1 MINIGNR
8 GSREEGDE
16 ILRLKA
22 ADGEYQYRGRC
33 RDQPATYVLCGE
45 FLEDFK
51 HRKREKKQGDIIKE
65 VDLENSRSRK

>member
-1 MINIGNR
+1 MKQRTGERRDHIMSNR

-33 RDQPATYVLCGE
+33 RTGQ
-45 FLEDFK
+45 
-51 HRKREKKQGDIIKE
+51 
-65 VDLENSRSRK
+65 